1 MIAQNC
7 RGLGSR
13 AFSFLNPPSRLLVS
27 VCRHAALEESFDRCL
42 ALWIRGGMGRN
53 NQWRE
58 SFRAGYERGRRPGES
73 RPQRIFGGAALL
85 FVALACASIAWGNL
99 GGRDAESAADADAS
113 SAVLANGDEQ
123 LAVPKADSVPSARRA
138 YGKLAALLSDYAR
151 RVSAE
156 SVEIGN
162 EVLFDSRFSFGA
174 APGRFVKDLESV
186 ASLPLRGDE
195 SAQTP
200 TVPQTGVLPATAA
213 LLSREARSV
222 QTRTAAFRDS
232 IRAVAAAAKVA
243 ATEKPTIF
251 EKLFGKP
258 GPTIL
263 AYANPDEGIA
273 LEQDTPGR
281 YDHQTAVYDISG
293 HTVYL
298 PDGTQLEAHSGLG
311 SRIDDPRFTNERMRG
326 PTPAAIYDLKLRE
339 SMFHGVQALRLVPV
353 DESKVFGRSGLLT
366 HSYMLGSNGQS
377 NGCVS
382 FRNYTPFLKAFL
394 NHEIKRLVVVAHL
407 D

>member
-1 MIAQNC
+1 LFVSLC
-7 RGLGSR
+7 RR
-13 AFSFLNPPSRLLVS
+13 
-27 VCRHAALEESFDRCL
+27 AALEESFDRFL

-53 NQWRE
+53 SQWRE
-58 SFRAGYERGRRPGES
+58 SFRAGYQRGQRPGES
-73 RPQRIFGGAALL
+73 RPQRLFGGAAIL
-85 FVALACASIAWGNL
+85 FVALACGSIAWGNL
-99 GGRDAESAADADAS
+99 GGRDAESAVDPDADLVVS
-113 SAVLANGDEQ
+113 ANGDDQ
-123 LAVPKADSVPSARRA
+123 LAVAKADLLPSARLA
-138 YGKLAALLSDYAR
+138 YGKLAELLNDYAR

-156 SVEIGN
+156 SVEIGR
-162 EVLFDSRFSFGA
+162 EVLFDARFSFGA
-174 APGRFVKDLESV
+174 APGRFVKDFEST
-186 ASLPLRGDE
+186 ASLSLRGDE
-195 SAQTP
+195 PAQTAGVPP
-200 TVPQTGVLPATAA
+200 TGALPATVA
-213 LLSREARSV
+213 LLSKEARSV
-222 QTRTAAFRDS
+222 QARTAALRDS

-251 EKLFGKP
+251 ERLFGRP
-258 GPTIL
+258 APTTL
-263 AYANPDEGIA
+263 AYANPDDGIS

-311 SRIDDPRFTNERMRG
+311 SRLDDPRFTNERMRG
-326 PTPAAIYDLKLRE
+326 PTPATVYDLKMRE
-339 SMFHGVQALRLVPV
+339 SVFHGVQALRLVPV

-394 NHEIKRLVVVAHL
+394 NHDIKRLVVVAHL

>member
-1 MIAQNC
+1 
-7 RGLGSR
+7 
-13 AFSFLNPPSRLLVS
+13 
-27 VCRHAALEESFDRCL
+27 
-42 ALWIRGGMGRN
+42 MGRN

-58 SFRAGYERGRRPGES
+58 SFRAGCERGRRPGES

-99 GGRDAESAADADAS
+99 GGRDAESAADADAGL
-113 SAVLANGDEQ
+113 AVSANGDDQ
-123 LAVPKADSVPSARRA
+123 LAVAKADSLPSARRA
-138 YGKLAALLSDYAR
+138 YGKLAELLNDYAR

-156 SVEIGN
+156 SVEIGR
-162 EVLFDSRFSFGA
+162 EVLFDARFSFGA
-174 APGRFVKDLESV
+174 APGRFVKDFEST
-186 ASLPLRGDE
+186 ASLSLRGDE
-195 SAQTP
+195 PAQTAAVPP
-200 TVPQTGVLPATAA
+200 TGALPATVA
-213 LLSREARSV
+213 LLSKEARSV
-222 QTRTAAFRDS
+222 QARTAALRDS

-258 GPTIL
+258 ASTAL
-263 AYANPDEGIA
+263 AYANPDDGIS

-311 SRIDDPRFTNERMRG
+311 SRLDDPRFTNERMRG
-326 PTPAAIYDLKLRE
+326 PTPATVYDLKMRE
-339 SMFHGVQALRLVPV
+339 SVFHGVQALRLVPV
-353 DESKVFGRSGLLT
+353 DESQVFGRSGLLT

-394 NHEIKRLVVVAHL
+394 SHEIKRLVVVAHL

>member
-1 MIAQNC
+1 MIAQKG
-7 RGLGSR
+7 RGLGCL
-13 AFSFLNPPSRLLVS
+13 AFSFLNPSPRLFVS
-27 VCRHAALEESFDRCL
+27 MCRRAALEESFDRCL
-42 ALWIRGGMGRN
+42 ALWIRGGMGRDS
-53 NQWRE
+53 QWRDN
-58 SFRAGYERGRRPGES
+58 FRAGYHRGRQPGES
-73 RPQRIFGGAALL
+73 RPQRLFGGAALL

-99 GGRDAESAADADAS
+99 GGRDAESAADADAGV
-113 SAVLANGDEQ
+113 AVLANGDEQ
-123 LAVPKADSVPSARRA
+123 LAVAKADSLPTARRA

-156 SVEIGN
+156 TGD

-174 APGRFVKDLESV
+174 EPGRFVKDSENV
-186 ASLPLRGDE
+186 ASLPLRGDD
-195 SAQTP
+195 STQTP
-200 TVPQTGVLPATAA
+200 AVPPTASLPATAA
-213 LLSREARSV
+213 LQSKESRSA

-251 EKLFGKP
+251 ERLFGKP
-258 GPTIL
+258 APTTL
-263 AYANPDEGIA
+263 AYANPDDGIS

-281 YDHQTAVYDISG
+281 FDHQTAVYDISG

-326 PTPAAIYDLKLRE
+326 PTPATVYDLKLRE

-394 NHEIKRLVVVAHL
+394 SHEIKRLVVVSRL

>member
-1 MIAQNC
+1 MIAQKG
-7 RGLGSR
+7 RGSGCV
-13 AFSFLNPPSRLLVS
+13 AFSFLNPSSRLFVS
-27 VCRHAALEESFDRCL
+27 VCRYAALEESFDRCL
-42 ALWIRGGMGRN
+42 ALWIRGGMGRDS
-53 NQWRE
+53 QWRE
-58 SFRAGYERGRRPGES
+58 SFRAGYRRGRRPGES
-73 RPQRIFGGAALL
+73 RPQRLFGGAALL

-99 GGRDAESAADADAS
+99 GGRDAESAGDADAGV
-113 SAVLANGDEQ
+113 AVLANGDDQ
-123 LAVPKADSVPSARRA
+123 LAVPKADSLPSARRA

-156 SVEIGN
+156 SIEIGD
-162 EVLFDSRFSFGA
+162 EVLFDARFSFGA
-174 APGRFVKDLESV
+174 APGRFVKDFESA
-186 ASLPLRGDE
+186 ASLSLRGDE
-195 SAQTP
+195 PAQTAAVPP
-200 TVPQTGVLPATAA
+200 TGALPATVA
-213 LLSREARSV
+213 LLSKEARSV
-222 QTRTAAFRDS
+222 QARTAALRDS

-251 EKLFGKP
+251 EMLFGKP
-258 GPTIL
+258 APTTL
-263 AYANPDEGIA
+263 AYANPDDGIS

-311 SRIDDPRFTNERMRG
+311 SRLDDPRFTNERMRG
-326 PTPAAIYDLKLRE
+326 PTPATVYDLKMRE
-339 SMFHGVQALRLVPV
+339 SVFHGVQALRLVPV

-382 FRNYTPFLKAFL
+382 FRNYTPFLKAFQ

>member
-1 MIAQNC
+1 MC
-7 RGLGSR
+7 RR
-13 AFSFLNPPSRLLVS
+13 
-27 VCRHAALEESFDRCL
+27 AALEESFDRCL

-53 NQWRE
+53 SQWRDN
-58 SFRAGYERGRRPGES
+58 FRAGYDRGRQPGES
-73 RPQRIFGGAALL
+73 RPQRLFGGAALL

-99 GGRDAESAADADAS
+99 GGRDAESAADPDAGV
-113 SAVLANGDEQ
+113 AVLANGDEQ
-123 LAVPKADSVPSARRA
+123 LAVAKADSLPTARRA

-156 SVEIGN
+156 IGD

-174 APGRFVKDLESV
+174 EPGRFVKDSENV
-186 ASLPLRGDE
+186 ASLPLRGDDT
-195 SAQTP
+195 AQMP
-200 TVPQTGVLPATAA
+200 GVPVAAALPATAA
-213 LLSREARSV
+213 LQTKETRSA
-222 QTRTAAFRDS
+222 QTRSAAFRDS

-251 EKLFGKP
+251 EKLFGKSA
-258 GPTIL
+258 PTTL
-263 AYANPDEGIA
+263 AYANPDDGIS

-311 SRIDDPRFTNERMRG
+311 SRIDDPRFTSERMRG
-326 PTPAAIYDLKLRE
+326 PTPATVYDLKLRE
-339 SMFHGVQALRLVPV
+339 SVFHGVQALRLVPV

-394 NHEIKRLVVVAHL
+394 NHEIKRLVVVSRL

>member
-1 MIAQNC
+1 
-7 RGLGSR
+7 
-13 AFSFLNPPSRLLVS
+13 
-27 VCRHAALEESFDRCL
+27 
-42 ALWIRGGMGRN
+42 MGRN
-53 NQWRE
+53 SQWRE
-58 SFRAGYERGRRPGES
+58 SFRAGYQRGRRPGES
-73 RPQRIFGGAALL
+73 RPQRVFGGAALL

-99 GGRDAESAADADAS
+99 GGRDAESPTDADAGI
-113 SAVLANGDEQ
+113 AVSVNGDDQ
-123 LAVPKADSVPSARRA
+123 SGVTKADSLPSARRA
-138 YGKLAALLSDYAR
+138 YGQLAELLNDYVR

-156 SVEIGN
+156 SVEIGH
-162 EVLFDSRFSFGA
+162 EVLFDARFSFGA
-174 APGRFVKDLESV
+174 APGRFVKDFETV
-186 ASLPLRGDE
+186 ASLSLRGDE
-195 SAQTP
+195 TAQTP
-200 TVPQTGVLPATAA
+200 AVPPTGALPATVA
-213 LLSREARSV
+213 LLSKEARSV
-222 QTRTAAFRDS
+222 QTRTAALRDS

-258 GPTIL
+258 AQTIL
-263 AYANPDEGIA
+263 AYANPDDGIS

-311 SRIDDPRFTNERMRG
+311 SRLDDPRFTNERMRG
-326 PTPAAIYDLKLRE
+326 PTPATVYDLKMRE
-339 SMFHGVQALRLVPV
+339 SVFHGVQALRLVPV

-394 NHEIKRLVVVAHL
+394 NHDIKRLVVVAHL

>member
-1 MIAQNC
+1 LFVSLC
-7 RGLGSR
+7 RG
-13 AFSFLNPPSRLLVS
+13 
-27 VCRHAALEESFDRCL
+27 AALEYGFDRCL

-58 SFRAGYERGRRPGES
+58 NFRAGYEQGQQPGES
-73 RPQRIFGGAALL
+73 RPQRVFGAAALL

-99 GGRDAESAADADAS
+99 SGRDASSAADA
-113 SAVLANGDEQ
+113 VPGNGDGR
-123 LAVPKADSVPSARRA
+123 LASKTDSAPSARRA
-138 YGKLAALLSDYAR
+138 YGKLAALLTDYAR
-151 RVSAE
+151 RASAE
-156 SVEIGN
+156 IED

-174 APGRFVKDLESV
+174 APGRFAKDFDSV
-186 ASLPLRGDE
+186 ASLPLRGDDGV
-195 SAQTP
+195 QTP
-200 TVPQTGVLPATAA
+200 SVPPTAGAPATAS
-213 LLSREARSV
+213 LQSKEGRST

-232 IRAVAAAAKVA
+232 IRAVAAAAKMA
-243 ATEKPTIF
+243 AATATEKPTIF

-258 GPTIL
+258 APTTL
-263 AYANPDEGIA
+263 AYASPDDGIA
-273 LEQDTPGR
+273 LDQGTPGR

-311 SRIDDPRFTNERMRG
+311 SRLDDPRFTNERMRG
-326 PTPAAIYDLKLRE
+326 ATPATVYDLKLRE
-339 SMFHGVQALRLVPV
+339 SIFHGVQALRLVPV

-394 NHEIKRLVVVAHL
+394 NHEIKRLVVVSRL

>member
-1 MIAQNC
+1 MIAQNG
-7 RGLGSR
+7 RGLGCR
-13 AFSFLNPPSRLLVS
+13 AFSFLSPPTRLLVS
-27 VCRHAALEESFDRCL
+27 MCRRAALEESFDRCL

-53 NQWRE
+53 SQWRE
-58 SFRAGYERGRRPGES
+58 SFRAGYQRGRRPGES
-73 RPQRIFGGAALL
+73 RPQRVFGGAALL

-99 GGRDAESAADADAS
+99 GGQDAEAPADANS
-113 SAVLANGDEQ
+113 GVAVLANGDEQ
-123 LAVPKADSVPSARRA
+123 LAVTKADSLPSARRA
-138 YGKLAALLSDYAR
+138 YGKLAALLSEYTR

-156 SVEIGN
+156 TGD
-162 EVLFDSRFSFGA
+162 EVLFDSRFSFGV
-174 APGRFVKDLESV
+174 APGRFVKDSEEV
-186 ASLPLRGDE
+186 ASLPLRGDD
-195 SAQTP
+195 STQAPAVPP
-200 TVPQTGVLPATAA
+200 TASLPATVA
-213 LLSREARSV
+213 LQSKESRST

-251 EKLFGKP
+251 ERLFGKP
-258 GPTIL
+258 APTTL
-263 AYANPDEGIA
+263 AYANPDDGIS
-273 LEQDTPGR
+273 LEQDAPGR
-281 YDHQTAVYDISG
+281 FDHQTAVYDISG

-326 PTPAAIYDLKLRE
+326 PTPATVYDLKLRE
-339 SMFHGVQALRLVPV
+339 SVFHGVQALRLVPV

>member
-1 MIAQNC
+1 MIAQKG
-7 RGLGSR
+7 RGLGCL
-13 AFSFLNPPSRLLVS
+13 AFSFLNPSPRLFVS
-27 VCRHAALEESFDRCL
+27 MCRRAALEESFDRCL
-42 ALWIRGGMGRN
+42 ALWIRGGMGRDS
-53 NQWRE
+53 QWRDN
-58 SFRAGYERGRRPGES
+58 FRAGYHRGRQPGES
-73 RPQRIFGGAALL
+73 RPQRLFGGAALL

-99 GGRDAESAADADAS
+99 GGRDAESAADADAGVG
-113 SAVLANGDEQ
+113 VLANGDEQ
-123 LAVPKADSVPSARRA
+123 LAVAKADSLPTARRA

-156 SVEIGN
+156 TGD

-174 APGRFVKDLESV
+174 EPGRFVKDSENV
-186 ASLPLRGDE
+186 ASLPLRGDD
-195 SAQTP
+195 STQTP
-200 TVPQTGVLPATAA
+200 AVPPTASLPATAA
-213 LLSREARSV
+213 LQSKESRSA

-251 EKLFGKP
+251 ERLFGKP
-258 GPTIL
+258 APTTL
-263 AYANPDEGIA
+263 AYANPDDGIS

-281 YDHQTAVYDISG
+281 FDHQTAVYDISG

-326 PTPAAIYDLKLRE
+326 PTPATVYDLKLRE

-394 NHEIKRLVVVAHL
+394 SHEIKRLVVVSRL

>member
-1 MIAQNC
+1 MIAQNGWGTGC
-7 RGLGSR
+7 H
-13 AFSFLNPPSRLLVS
+13 AFSFLSPPARLFVS
-27 VCRHAALEESFDRCL
+27 VCRRTALGDSFDRCL

-53 NQWRE
+53 NQWRD
-58 SFRAGYERGRRPGES
+58 SFRAGYQQGRQPGES

-99 GGRDAESAADADAS
+99 SGRNTGSAADAAIEVS
-113 SAVLANGDEQ
+113 ANGDVQ
-123 LAVPKADSVPSARRA
+123 LAVEKTDSLPSARRA
-138 YGKLAALLSDYAR
+138 YGKLAALLTDYTR
-151 RVSAE
+151 RVSAD
-156 SVEIGN
+156 IAD

-174 APGRFVKDLESV
+174 APGRFVKDFDDV
-186 ASLPLRGDE
+186 ASLPLRGDA
-195 SAQTP
+195 SAQTSAVPP
-200 TVPQTGVLPATAA
+200 TGALPATVA
-213 LLSREARSV
+213 LLTKEARSV
-222 QTRTAAFRDS
+222 QARTAAMRDS

-258 GPTIL
+258 ATTTL
-263 AYANPDEGIA
+263 AYASPDDGIA
-273 LEQDTPGR
+273 IDQGTPGQ

-311 SRIDDPRFTNERMRG
+311 SRLDDPRFTNERMRG
-326 PTPAAIYDLKLRE
+326 ATPATVYDLKLRE
-339 SMFHGVQALRLVPV
+339 SIFHGVQALRLVPV

-394 NHEIKRLVVVAHL
+394 NHEIKRLVVVSRL

>member
-1 MIAQNC
+1 MIAQNG
-7 RGLGSR
+7 RGLGCL
-13 AFSFLNPPSRLLVS
+13 AFSFLNPSSRLFVS
-27 VCRHAALEESFDRCL
+27 VCRRAALEQSFDRCL

-53 NQWRE
+53 SQWRDN
-58 SFRAGYERGRRPGES
+58 FRAGYDRGRRPGES
-73 RPQRIFGGAALL
+73 RPQRVFGGAALL

-99 GGRDAESAADADAS
+99 GGRDAEPAADADAGP
-113 SAVLANGDEQ
+113 AVLANGDEQ
-123 LAVPKADSVPSARRA
+123 LAVAKADSVPTARRA

-156 SVEIGN
+156 SGD

-174 APGRFVKDLESV
+174 EPGRFVKDSENV
-186 ASLPLRGDE
+186 ASLPLRGDDT
-195 SAQTP
+195 AQMPAVPP
-200 TVPQTGVLPATAA
+200 TATLPATAA
-213 LLSREARSV
+213 LQSKESRSA

-251 EKLFGKP
+251 ERLFGKP
-258 GPTIL
+258 ATTTL
-263 AYANPDEGIA
+263 AYANPDDGIS

-281 YDHQTAVYDISG
+281 FDHQTAVYDISG
-293 HTVYL
+293 HMVYL

-311 SRIDDPRFTNERMRG
+311 ARIDDPRFTNERMRG
-326 PTPAAIYDLKLRE
+326 PTPATVYDLKLRE

-394 NHEIKRLVVVAHL
+394 NHEIKRLVVVSRL

>member
-1 MIAQNC
+1 MC
-7 RGLGSR
+7 RR
-13 AFSFLNPPSRLLVS
+13 
-27 VCRHAALEESFDRCL
+27 AALEESFDRCL

-53 NQWRE
+53 SQWRDN
-58 SFRAGYERGRRPGES
+58 FRAGYDRGRQPGES
-73 RPQRIFGGAALL
+73 RPQRLFGGAALL

-99 GGRDAESAADADAS
+99 GGRDAESAADADAGV
-113 SAVLANGDEQ
+113 AVLANGDEQ
-123 LAVPKADSVPSARRA
+123 LAVAKADSLPTARRA

-156 SVEIGN
+156 IGD

-174 APGRFVKDLESV
+174 EPGRFVKDSENV
-186 ASLPLRGDE
+186 ASLPLRGDDT
-195 SAQTP
+195 AQMP
-200 TVPQTGVLPATAA
+200 GVPVAAALPATAA
-213 LLSREARSV
+213 LQTKETRSA
-222 QTRTAAFRDS
+222 QTRSAAFRDS

-251 EKLFGKP
+251 EKLFGKSA
-258 GPTIL
+258 PTTL
-263 AYANPDEGIA
+263 AYANPDDGIS

-311 SRIDDPRFTNERMRG
+311 SRIDDPRFTSERMRG
-326 PTPAAIYDLKLRE
+326 PTPATVYDLKLRE
-339 SMFHGVQALRLVPV
+339 SVFHGVQALRLVPV

-394 NHEIKRLVVVAHL
+394 NHEIKRLVVVSRL

>member
-1 MIAQNC
+1 LFVSMC
-7 RGLGSR
+7 RR
-13 AFSFLNPPSRLLVS
+13 
-27 VCRHAALEESFDRCL
+27 AALEESFDRCL
-42 ALWIRGGMGRN
+42 ALWIRGGMGRDS
-53 NQWRE
+53 QWRDN
-58 SFRAGYERGRRPGES
+58 FRAGYHRGRQPGES
-73 RPQRIFGGAALL
+73 RPQRLFGGAALL

-99 GGRDAESAADADAS
+99 GGRDAESAADADAGVG
-113 SAVLANGDEQ
+113 VLANGDEQ
-123 LAVPKADSVPSARRA
+123 LAVAKADSLPTARRA

-156 SVEIGN
+156 TGD

-174 APGRFVKDLESV
+174 EPGRFVKDSENV
-186 ASLPLRGDE
+186 ASLPLRGDD
-195 SAQTP
+195 STQTP
-200 TVPQTGVLPATAA
+200 AVPPTASLPATAA
-213 LLSREARSV
+213 LQSKESRSA

-251 EKLFGKP
+251 ERLFGKP
-258 GPTIL
+258 APTTL
-263 AYANPDEGIA
+263 AYANPDDGIS

-281 YDHQTAVYDISG
+281 FDHQTAVYDISG

-326 PTPAAIYDLKLRE
+326 PTPATVYDLKLRE

-394 NHEIKRLVVVAHL
+394 SHEIKRLVVVSRL

>member
-1 MIAQNC
+1 
-7 RGLGSR
+7 
-13 AFSFLNPPSRLLVS
+13 
-27 VCRHAALEESFDRCL
+27 
-42 ALWIRGGMGRN
+42 MGRN
-53 NQWRE
+53 SQWRE
-58 SFRAGYERGRRPGES
+58 SFRAGYQWGRRPGES
-73 RPQRIFGGAALL
+73 RPQRLFGGAAIL

-99 GGRDAESAADADAS
+99 GSRDAESAADADAGL
-113 SAVLANGDEQ
+113 AVSANGDDQ
-123 LAVPKADSVPSARRA
+123 LAVAKADSLPSARRA
-138 YGKLAALLSDYAR
+138 YGKLAELLNDYAR

-156 SVEIGN
+156 SVEIGR
-162 EVLFDSRFSFGA
+162 EVLFDARFSFGA
-174 APGRFVKDLESV
+174 APGRFVKDFEST
-186 ASLPLRGDE
+186 ASLSLRGDE
-195 SAQTP
+195 PAQTAAVPP
-200 TVPQTGVLPATAA
+200 TGALPATVA
-213 LLSREARSV
+213 LLSKEARSV
-222 QTRTAAFRDS
+222 QARTAALRDS

-258 GPTIL
+258 ASTAL
-263 AYANPDEGIA
+263 AYANPDDGIS

-311 SRIDDPRFTNERMRG
+311 SRLDDPRFTNERMRG
-326 PTPAAIYDLKLRE
+326 PTPATVYDLKMRE
-339 SMFHGVQALRLVPV
+339 SVFHGVQALRLVPV
-353 DESKVFGRSGLLT
+353 DESQVFGRSGLLT

-394 NHEIKRLVVVAHL
+394 SHEIKRLVVVAHL

>member
-1 MIAQNC
+1 
-7 RGLGSR
+7 
-13 AFSFLNPPSRLLVS
+13 
-27 VCRHAALEESFDRCL
+27 
-42 ALWIRGGMGRN
+42 MGRN

-58 SFRAGYERGRRPGES
+58 SFRAGFEQGRRPGES
-73 RPQRIFGGAALL
+73 RPQRLFGAAALL

-99 GGRDAESAADADAS
+99 SGRDAGSAADAEVAVSAS
-113 SAVLANGDEQ
+113 GDVQ
-123 LAVPKADSVPSARRA
+123 LAVSKTNSVPSVRRA
-138 YGKLAALLSDYAR
+138 YGKLAALLTDYTR
-151 RVSAE
+151 RVSAD
-156 SVEIGN
+156 IAD

-174 APGRFVKDLESV
+174 APGRFVRDFETV
-186 ASLPLRGDE
+186 ASLPLRGDD
-195 SAQTP
+195 SAQKP
-200 TVPQTGVLPATAA
+200 AVPPAAALPATAA
-213 LLSREARSV
+213 LQSKEARSA

-232 IRAVAAAAKVA
+232 IRAVAAAAKMA

-251 EKLFGKP
+251 ERLFGKP
-258 GPTIL
+258 ASTTL
-263 AYANPDEGIA
+263 AYASPDDGIA
-273 LEQDTPGR
+273 IDQGTPGR
-281 YDHQTAVYDISG
+281 FDQQTAVYDISG

-311 SRIDDPRFTNERMRG
+311 SRLDDPRFTNERMRG
-326 PTPAAIYDLKLRE
+326 PTPATVYDLKLRE

-394 NHEIKRLVVVAHL
+394 NHEIKRLVVVSRL